1 MAQTLFGAVL
11 IQTLYYGIVMTLT
24 IMGFGL
30 FLRGFFT
37 TYFKVRTSFGKYVL
51 VKVRSSLR
59 DYFVKGWVEEG
70 FLIYKLKRGFM
81 DYDTI
86 RINIPQNA
94 KVFYRCMSVMWI
106 DVDDEKHAICQT
118 DYTAVTG
125 YDAIKNNNLHTR
137 ALMRPTI
144 ASTNEKILMVLIVVV
159 GIIAILGVYF
169 GYANYKSMH
178 DLALN
183 LPNMLKGLHGTV
195 VGGQAV

>member
-30 FLRGFFT
+30 FQRGFFT

-159 GIIAILGVYF
+159 GIIAILGV
-169 GYANYKSMH
+169 
-178 DLALN
+178 
-183 LPNMLKGLHGTV
+183 
-195 VGGQAV
+195 